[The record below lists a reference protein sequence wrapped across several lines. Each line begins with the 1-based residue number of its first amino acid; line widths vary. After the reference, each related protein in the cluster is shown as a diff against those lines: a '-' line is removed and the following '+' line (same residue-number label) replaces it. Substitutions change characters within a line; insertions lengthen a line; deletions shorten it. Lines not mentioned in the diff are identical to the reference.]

1 MSKII
6 IRRRFIRS
14 QETRAFY
21 SDEKADK
28 LLFIMSIKIIFIF
41 LPAIVSLGFSAE
53 AEREQ

>member
-6 IRRRFIRS
+6 IRHRFIRS
-14 QETRAFY
+14 QETREFY

-28 LLFIMSIKIIFIF
+28 LLFIISIKIIFIF
-41 LPAIVSLGFSAE
+41 LNAIVSLGFFE